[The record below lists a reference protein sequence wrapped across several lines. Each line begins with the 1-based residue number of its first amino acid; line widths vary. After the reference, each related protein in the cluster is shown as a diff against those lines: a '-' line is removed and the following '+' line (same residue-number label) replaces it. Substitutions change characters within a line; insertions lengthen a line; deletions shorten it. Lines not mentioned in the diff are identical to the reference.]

1 MQKIAKKVKK
11 IQNNNL
17 SYPVGLW
24 YAIIIIG
31 FTVNVRNNA
40 IMRKW
45 GKICSYSLMRQQ
57 PKPRMN

>member
-31 FTVNVRNNA
+31 F
-40 IMRKW
+40 
-45 GKICSYSLMRQQ
+45 KIIRLCGSGERYAVTA
-57 PKPRMN
+57 